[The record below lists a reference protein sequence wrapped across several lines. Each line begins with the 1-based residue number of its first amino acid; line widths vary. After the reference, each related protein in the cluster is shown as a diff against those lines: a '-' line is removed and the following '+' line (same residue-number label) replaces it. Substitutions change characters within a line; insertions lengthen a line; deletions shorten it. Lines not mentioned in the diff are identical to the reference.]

1 MSSTEQAK
9 ADRPRATKGGY
20 PAGRKP
26 SLVLTRNFPP
36 HPSVVVRRAD
46 TDDERD

>member
-9 ADRPRATKGGY
+9 TERPRATKGGY

-26 SLVLTRNFPP
+26 SLVMTRNFPP
-36 HPSVVVRRAD
+36 HPSAVRR
-46 TDDERD
+46 DDEGDRRD